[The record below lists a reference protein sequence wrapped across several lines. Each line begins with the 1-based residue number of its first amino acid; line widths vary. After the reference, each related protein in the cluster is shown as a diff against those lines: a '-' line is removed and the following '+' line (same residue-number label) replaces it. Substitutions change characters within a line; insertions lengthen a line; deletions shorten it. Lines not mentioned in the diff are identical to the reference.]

1 MAKDEFKLNIPTAL
15 TLLVLMTIAGCST
28 FNTGSRPTPP
38 TGTNIADG
46 PPDTP
51 LDPALIQDAVPRN
64 EPLSKYGNPPSYE
77 VFGIRYVTANQRF
90 PYREQGTAS
99 WYGKKFHGLR
109 TSSGEPYDMLAM
121 TAAHRSLPLPTYARV
136 TNLDNGKSAIVKIN
150 DRGPFH
156 NDRLIDL
163 SYAAAVK
170 LGIAD
175 QGTGRV
181 EVETIDPE
189 QKTHP
194 ATVQAKQSV
203 VQPKSTVTVTPTASR
218 TQVFVQL
225 GAFSEKRNAENLQQK
240 LQTVHKKVHIADSKS
255 TQGTTLYRVRIGPL
269 ADASE
274 VARLHTHTAGLGLH
288 PYVIYETN

>member
-1 MAKDEFKLNIPTAL
+1 MGIGLSLQKVMTLVAL
-15 TLLVLMTIAGCST
+15 TLLAGCT
-28 FNTGSRPTPP
+28 TLNTGPRPTTPP
-38 TGTNIADG
+38 TPTRTALADG

-51 LDPALIQDAVPRN
+51 LDSTLIQDAVPRT

-77 VFGIRYVTANQRF
+77 VFGTRYVTVTQRY
-90 PYREQGTAS
+90 PYREQGIAS

-109 TSSGEPYDMLAM
+109 TSSGEPYDMFAM

-136 TNLDNGKSAIVKIN
+136 TNLDNRKSVIVKIN

-170 LGIAD
+170 LDMAGH
-175 QGTGRV
+175 GTGRV
-181 EVETIDPE
+181 EVETINPDQINSQAPP
-189 QKTHP
+189 P
-194 ATVQAKQSV
+194 APSSPT
-203 VQPKSTVTVTPTASR
+203 TYTPPR
-218 TQVFVQL
+218 QTQMFVQL

-240 LQTVHKKVHIADSKS
+240 LQTVHNKVHIAN
-255 TQGTTLYRVRIGPL
+255 TQSNQGPPLYRVRIGPL

-274 VARLHTHTAGLGLH
+274 AARLHSHTAGLGLH
-288 PYVIYETN
+288 PYVIYESRNGD

>member
-1 MAKDEFKLNIPTAL
+1 MGIGLNLQKVITAA
-15 TLLVLMTIAGCST
+15 LLIELVGCTT
-28 FNTGSRPTPP
+28 FNTGSRSTTPP
-38 TGTNIADG
+38 TPTGTILVDG

-51 LDPALIQDAVPRN
+51 LDPALIKDAVPRA
-64 EPLSKYGNPPSYE
+64 EPLSKYGNPSSYE
-77 VFGIRYVTANQRF
+77 VLGVRYVTATQRY

-121 TAAHRSLPLPTYARV
+121 TAAHRSLPLPAYARV
-136 TNLDNGKSAIVKIN
+136 TNLDNKKSVIVKIN

-170 LGIAD
+170 LDIAGH
-175 QGTGRV
+175 GTGRV
-181 EVETIDPE
+181 EVETIDPN
-189 QKTHP
+189 QIST
-194 ATVQAKQSV
+194 QAPSPV
-203 VQPKSTVTVTPTASR
+203 PSNVIPNTPPRR

-240 LQTVHKKVHIADSKS
+240 LQTVHKKVHIANAPSN
-255 TQGTTLYRVRIGPL
+255 QGTPLYRVRIGPL
-269 ADASE
+269 AGASE
-274 VARLHTHTAGLGLH
+274 VARLHSHTARLGLH